1 MCNPFLNI
9 YINFI
14 MEGVFP
20 SHSAKREGI
29 FFRVT
34 ALTSGPGSP
43 TGPLEPGGPTG
54 PGGPLSPVAPVG
66 PTFPGV
72 PWN

>member
-1 MCNPFLNI
+1 MKEL
-9 YINFI
+9 Y
-14 MEGVFP
+14 P
-20 SHSAKREGI
+20 SYVSEIKVSLLRTI
-29 FFRVT
+29 V
-34 ALTSGPGSP
+34 LTSGPGSP

-72 PWN
+72 P